1 LLKDYG
7 LEVQKLFLEMMLE
20 DATAYV
26 RVANIYKPENFDKSL
41 RPAAE
46 FIKEHSDKH
55 KTMPDRLQISAT
67 TGIKL
72 QPVPDLNEGH
82 FDWFMGEFESFTKR
96 QEIERA
102 VLKAA
107 DLLEAG
113 DFDPIEKLIKDAVQ
127 ISLTKDMGT
136 DYFADP
142 ASRINKYFNSGGQ
155 VSTGWPQL
163 DRLLYGGFS
172 RGELNIFAGG
182 SGSGKSLVMM
192 NIALNWL
199 QQGLS
204 GVYITLELSEELT
217 SLRTDA
223 MLTQMSTKDIR
234 KDIDT
239 TTMKVMLVGKKSG
252 QYRVKGLPAQ
262 SNINDI
268 RSYIKEVQIQTGIKV
283 DFMMIDYLDL
293 LMPVSAK
300 VSPND
305 LFVKDKYV
313 SEELRNLAKELG
325 VLMVTASQLNRSAV
339 EEIEFDHSH
348 ISGGISKIN
357 TADNV
362 FGIFTSRAMKE
373 RGKYQI
379 QCMKSRS
386 STGVGQKIDL
396 EYNIETMRIT
406 DEGGDEG
413 TGYNKPQSSL
423 MDSIK
428 ARSQIK
434 SAETESTGSTSTKW
448 EKPTGTHAWDYQPG
462 GKELKPEVAEKVTAD
477 VQSAKLKQLLGKIK
491 TG

>member
-1 LLKDYG
+1 MLKDYSID
-7 LEVQKLFLEMMLE
+7 VQRLFLEMMLE
-20 DATAYV
+20 DAQSYV
-26 RVANIYKPENFDKSL
+26 RVQNIYNPQNFDKSL

-46 FIKEHSDKH
+46 FIKEHSDKY
-55 KTMPDRLQISAT
+55 KTLPERTQISAA
-67 TGIKL
+67 TGVKL

-82 FDWFMGEFESFTKR
+82 YDWFMSEFESFTKR
-96 QEIERA
+96 QELERA
-102 VLKAA
+102 ILKSA
-107 DLLEAG
+107 DLLEKG
-113 DFDPIEKLIKDAVQ
+113 DFEPVEKLIKDAVQ
-127 ISLTKDMGT
+127 ISLTKDLGMDFWYDPEGMLT
-136 DYFADP
+136 RYFD
-142 ASRINKYFNSGGQ
+142 SGGQ
-155 VSTGWPQL
+155 VSTGWPQM

-192 NIALNWL
+192 NIALNWV
-199 QQGLS
+199 QQGLH

-217 SLRTDA
+217 GLRTAA
-223 MLTQMSTKDIR
+223 MLTDMSTKDIR
-234 KDIDT
+234 RDKDAAAIKIK
-239 TTMKVMLVGKKSG
+239 MIGRKAGSY
-252 QYRVKGLPAQ
+252 QVKALPAQ

-268 RSYIKEVQIQTGIKV
+268 RAFLKEYQIKTGHKV
-283 DFMMIDYLDL
+283 DFIMIDYLDL

-325 VLMVTASQLNRSAV
+325 ILMVTASQLNRSAV

-406 DEGGDEG
+406 DEGGEDG
-413 TGYNKPQSSL
+413 DHYSKKPSASI

-428 ARSQIK
+428 ARSQVTPTAT
-434 SAETESTGSTSTKW
+434 SEDTPPWESPTTGLDT
-448 EKPTGTHAWDYQPG
+448 A
-462 GKELKPEVAEKVTAD
+462 KVSGD

>member
-1 LLKDYG
+1 
-7 LEVQKLFLEMMLE
+7 
-20 DATAYV
+20 
-26 RVANIYKPENFDKSL
+26 
-41 RPAAE
+41 
-46 FIKEHSDKH
+46 
-55 KTMPDRLQISAT
+55 
-67 TGIKL
+67 
-72 QPVPDLNEGH
+72 
-82 FDWFMGEFESFTKR
+82 
-96 QEIERA
+96 
-102 VLKAA
+102 
-107 DLLEAG
+107 
-113 DFDPIEKLIKDAVQ
+113 
-127 ISLTKDMGT
+127 
-136 DYFADP
+136 
-142 ASRINKYFNSGGQ
+142 
-155 VSTGWPQL
+155 
-163 DRLLYGGFS
+163 
-172 RGELNIFAGG
+172 
-182 SGSGKSLVMM
+182 MM

-223 MLTQMSTKDIR
+223 MLTNMSTKDIR
-234 KDIDT
+234 RDMDT
-239 TTMKVMLVGKKSG
+239 TELKVKLVAKKSG
-252 QYRVKGLPAQ
+252 NYQVKGLPAQ

-268 RSYIKEVQIQTGIKV
+268 RAYLKEYQIQTGKKV
-283 DFMMIDYLDL
+283 DFVMIDYLDL

-313 SEELRNLAKELG
+313 SEELRNLAKELA

-413 TGYNKPQSSL
+413 TGYNKPQSSI

-428 ARSQIK
+428 ARSQVK
-434 SAETESTGSTSTKW
+434 AADTGESSESSPPWERATGTPAW
-448 EKPTGTHAWDYQPG
+448 EKGPQETG
-462 GKELKPEVAEKVTAD
+462 KVTAD
-477 VQSAKLKQLLGKIK
+477 VQSAKLKQLLGQIK
-491 TG
+491 SN